1 MAILSP
7 SKLLGG
13 SKAKVDIVTKK
24 IQVQNL
30 YNQERI
36 SGIKNSLLDIEKL
49 AKTILQQDQT
59 SQTNR
64 ANIDQKKENEER
76 EARLETPQENRR
88 FNLPRIPLPGMS
100 FLDRIKRFLFITALG
115 WLFSNLQDKLPQL
128 TGIVQT
134 IGSIYGVVE
143 KVFGFILESVV
154 SFIDRGYQVYDKLRD
169 AVKNL
174 GGEGSQQIFDKL
186 SSTLNRYING
196 VLIGGLLLSSA
207 IGGFMST
214 FGKFTPPK
222 PKPPTPKPTGL
233 PTRSAAPGRPG
244 KPGLALPP
252 ARTPG
257 GRMLQGV
264 LEESTEQLGK
274 GAGTKGV
281 LKNIMR
287 AVKGP
292 LGRLPILGALV
303 EFGISWALGDPV
315 GKSAF
320 RGVGTLLLGAIGSFL
335 GPLGTFFGG
344 WMGAELA
351 GLLYDYLF
359 QNKKGKIG
367 NPQQKY
373 TGGVVIKKYARG
385 GEIFAGTEGRSITIR
400 RKKRDV
406 PPLPE
411 INPGEDVGGRDMIQ
425 KLYPDPSR
433 QLKIG
438 TPNPYYALTGAA
450 SDFRSA
456 PYGLGALMS
465 GAISVA
471 LGQKMGLSTVL
482 NAAAGIENMFYDNYD
497 ESTGTINV
505 FNLIL
510 GSVLSTATAALEN
523 VKRQLPRAKAKEEQ
537 KPPPADQPATRGAK
551 PPTSSPGGINVGGL
565 VVGRVGSTGRSTGP
579 HIHIETGDG
588 YGGKG
593 GIVPQSVLDAI
604 IVNGKPLSSYSMGDG
619 LGAGRGHQGFDYPMY
634 GGEPIVLKGGL
645 KFVEYDNVSQTAYG
659 NALIIS
665 DGSRKYLIAHLSSGP
680 DNPNA
685 IAEIQK
691 KEQKSGQAVAT
702 AQPLDNTSTS
712 RMPTPSAPVGA
723 GNVGSVQKQAL
734 NVIGKYESDSVGG
747 YNAVNQIGIAGG
759 RGTSG
764 FSGDIRQM
772 KQHKGRSLTDMTIG
786 EIMNL
791 QAERP
796 GMSNEEWIAQGRL
809 HAVGRYQF
817 IGGTLPGVVAR
828 AGIPATAKFT
838 PDVQDKLA
846 LQYLKEAGLGAWI
859 GPSDRATASE
869 RAIVE
874 QARKAKTGGLISP
887 SRSSPNVTPLQTY
900 PSYSQQQSKMMI
912 QPITKI
918 VYKENL
924 NKKQDSGRGSNILEK
939 SGVNSSSN
947 LALKS
952 R

>member
-13 SKAKVDIVTKK
+13 TKKIDIVTKK

-36 SGIKNSLLDIEKL
+36 QGIRNSLLDIERL

-59 SQTNR
+59 AQTTR
-64 ANIDQKKENEER
+64 ANKDQQKENEER
-76 EARLETPQENRR
+76 ETRLETPQESRR

-100 FLDRIKRFLFITALG
+100 FLDRIKRFLFVTALG

-128 TGIVQT
+128 TIIVQT
-134 IGSIYGVVE
+134 IGNIYGVVE

-154 SFIDRGYQVYDKLRD
+154 SFIDRGYQVYDKLKES
-169 AVKNL
+169 VKNL
-174 GGEGSQQIFDKL
+174 GGEGAQQIFDKF
-186 SSTLNRYING
+186 SSNLNQYING
-196 VLIGGLLLSSA
+196 ILIGGLLLSSA
-207 IGGFMST
+207 MGGFMST
-214 FGKFTPPK
+214 FAKFKPPIKPKTPP
-222 PKPPTPKPTGL
+222 PRPNAGPPRPT
-233 PTRSAAPGRPG
+233 TSGRPG
-244 KPGLALPP
+244 VPLKPAP
-252 ARTPG
+252 TPG
-257 GRMLQGV
+257 GRMLQGT
-264 LEESTEQLGK
+264 LQESAEQLGK

-281 LKNIMR
+281 LKNLLR
-287 AVKGP
+287 TVKGP

-315 GKSAF
+315 GKAAF

-385 GEIFAGTEGRSITIR
+385 GEVFSGTEGRSITIR

-411 INPGEDVGGRDMIQ
+411 IAPGQDVGGKDRIQ
-425 KLYPDPSR
+425 KLYPDTSR
-433 QLKIG
+433 QLLKLG

-450 SDFRSA
+450 NDFRSA

-497 ESTGTINV
+497 EATGTINV

-510 GSVLSTATAALEN
+510 GSVLSAASAALEN
-523 VKRQLPRAKAKEEQ
+523 VKRQLPKIKGREEE
-537 KPPPADQPATRGAK
+537 KPPPADQPATRGSK
-551 PPTSSPGGINVGGL
+551 PPSTSSPGGVSVGGL

-645 KFVEYDNVSQTAYG
+645 KFVEYDDVSQTGYG

-691 KEQKSGQAVAT
+691 KEQKSGQAVTT
-702 AQPLDNTSTS
+702 AQPLDNTSAT
-712 RMPTPSAPVGA
+712 RMPEPSAPVGA

-747 YNAVNQIGIAGG
+747 YNAVNQIGISGG
-759 RGTSG
+759 RGVLG
-764 FSGDIRQM
+764 HSGDFRQM
-772 KQHKGRSLTDMTIG
+772 KQHKGRALTDMTIA
-786 EIMNL
+786 EIMSL

-828 AGIPATAKFT
+828 SGIPMSAKFT

-846 LQYLKEAGLGAWI
+846 LLYLKEAGLGAWI

-887 SRSSPNVTPLQTY
+887 PNSSPNITPLQTY

-918 VYKENL
+918 VYKENP
-924 NKKQDSGRGSNILEK
+924 NKKQSSGRGSNISGK

>member
-13 SKAKVDIVTKK
+13 SKVDIVSKK
-24 IQVQNL
+24 IQVKNL

-64 ANIDQKKENEER
+64 ANTDQRKENEER
-76 EARLETPQENRR
+76 ETRLETPQENKR
-88 FNLPRIPLPGMS
+88 FRLPRIPLPGMS

-154 SFIDRGYQVYDKLRD
+154 SFIDRGYQVYDKLRET
-169 AVKNL
+169 VKNL
-174 GGEGSQQIFDKL
+174 GGEGAQQIFDKF
-186 SSTLNRYING
+186 SSGLNRYING
-196 VLIGGLLLSSA
+196 ILIGGLLLSSA

-214 FGKFTPPK
+214 FGKLRLPARPK
-222 PKPPTPKPTGL
+222 ISTPKPTAVR
-233 PTRSAAPGRPG
+233 TTAPGRPG
-244 KPGLALPP
+244 KPGLPPKP

-257 GRMLQGV
+257 GRVLQDV
-264 LEESTEQLGK
+264 LEESAEELGK

-281 LKNIMR
+281 LKNLLKT
-287 AVKGP
+287 VKGP
-292 LGRLPILGALV
+292 LGRLPILGSLV

-315 GKSAF
+315 GKAAF

-335 GPLGTFFGG
+335 GPLGAFFGG

-367 NPQQKY
+367 NPQQKH
-373 TGGVVIKKYARG
+373 TGGVVIKKYAKG
-385 GEIFAGTEGRSITIR
+385 GQIFAGEEGRSITIA
-400 RKKRDV
+400 RKRRDV

-411 INPGEDVGGRDMIQ
+411 INPGQDVGGKDIIQ

-471 LGQKMGLSTVL
+471 LGQKMGLSTIL

-510 GSVLSTATAALEN
+510 GSVLSAATAALEN
-523 VKRQLPRAKAKEEQ
+523 VKRQLPRTKSKEEV
-537 KPPPADQPATRGAK
+537 KPPPADQPASRGPK
-551 PPTSSPGGINVGGL
+551 PQTTSPGGVSVGGL
-565 VVGRVGSTGRSTGP
+565 VVGRVGSTGKSTGP

-593 GIVPQSVLDAI
+593 GLIPQTVLDSI

-645 KFVEYDNVSQTAYG
+645 KFVEYDNVSQTGYG

-665 DGSRKYLIAHLSSGP
+665 DGSRKYLIAHLSAGP
-680 DNPNA
+680 DDPNA

-691 KEQKSGQAVAT
+691 KQQKPGQTVKT
-702 AQPLDNTSTS
+702 PQPLDNTSATK
-712 RMPTPSAPVGA
+712 MPEPSAPVGA

-734 NVIGKYESDSVGG
+734 NILGKYESDSVGG
-747 YNAVNQIGIAGG
+747 YNAVNQIGVSGG
-759 RGTSG
+759 RGTAG
-764 FSGDIRQM
+764 FSGDFRQM
-772 KQHKGRSLTDMTIG
+772 KQHKGKALTDMTIG
-786 EIMNL
+786 EIMAL

-796 GMSNEEWIAQGRL
+796 GMSNEEWISQGRL

-817 IGGTLPGVVAR
+817 IGATLPGVVAR
-828 AGIPATAKFT
+828 AGIPVTAKFT
-838 PDVQDKLA
+838 PDVQDKLG
-846 LQYLKEAGLGAWI
+846 LQLLKESGIGAWV
-859 GPSDRATASE
+859 GPSDRATLSE

-874 QARKAKTGGLISP
+874 QARKAKAGGLISP
-887 SRSSPNVTPLQTY
+887 SNSSPNITPLQTY
-900 PSYSQQQSKMMI
+900 PSYSQQQTKMMI

-918 VYKENL
+918 VYKEKQG
-924 NKKQDSGRGSNILEK
+924 KKSNTGRGSMSQNNNTL
-939 SGVNSSSN
+939 NNTN

>member
-1 MAILSP
+1 MAILSA
-7 SKLLGG
+7 SKLLGS
-13 SKAKVDIVTKK
+13 SKVSAISKK

-36 SGIKNSLLDIEKL
+36 EGIRNSLFDIEKL

-59 SQTNR
+59 SQTTR
-64 ANIDQKKENEER
+64 ANKDQQKENEER
-76 EARLETPQENRR
+76 ETKLETPQENTR
-88 FNLPRIPLPGMS
+88 FRLPRIPLPGMS

-115 WLFSNLQDKLPQL
+115 WLFTNLQDKLPKL
-128 TGIVQT
+128 TGIVQV
-134 IGSIYGVVE
+134 IAGIYGVVE
-143 KVFGFILESVV
+143 RVFGFILESVV
-154 SFIDRGYQVYDKLRD
+154 SFIDRGYQVYDKLTQ

-174 GGEGSQQIFDKL
+174 GGEGAQQLFDKF
-186 SSTLNRYING
+186 SSSLNQYLNG
-196 VLIGGLLLSSA
+196 IFIGGLLLSSA

-214 FGKFTPPK
+214 FAKFKPPVKPKAPPPRPTAAPPRASSVGRSVVPPK
-222 PKPPTPKPTGL
+222 P
-233 PTRSAAPGRPG
+233 AP
-244 KPGLALPP
+244 
-252 ARTPG
+252 TPG
-257 GRMLQGV
+257 GRMLQGA
-264 LEESTEQLGK
+264 LQESTEQLGK

-281 LKNIMR
+281 LKTLMR
-287 AVKGP
+287 TVKGP

-320 RGVGTLLLGAIGSFL
+320 RGIGTLLLGAIGSFL

-367 NPQQKY
+367 NIQKKY
-373 TGGVVIKKYARG
+373 TGGVVLKRYARG
-385 GEIFAGTEGRSITIR
+385 GEIFAGSEGRSISIK
-400 RKKRDV
+400 RKRRDV

-411 INPGEDVGGRDMIQ
+411 INPGQDVGGKDILQ
-425 KLYPDPSR
+425 KLYPDPAR
-433 QLKIG
+433 LGKIG
-438 TPNPYYALTGAA
+438 SPNPYRALTGAA

-497 ESTGTINV
+497 EETGTINV

-510 GSVLSTATAALEN
+510 GSVLSAASAALEN
-523 VKRQLPRAKAKEEQ
+523 VKRQLPRIKSKEEE
-537 KPPPADQPATRGAK
+537 KPPPADQPATRGSRPAGAQV
-551 PPTSSPGGINVGGL
+551 SSAGGVNVGGL
-565 VVGRVGSTGRSTGP
+565 VVGRVGSTGRSSGP

-593 GIVPQSVLDAI
+593 GIVPQSVLDSI
-604 IVNGKPLSSYSMGDG
+604 IVNGKPLSSYAMGDG
-619 LGAGRGHQGFDYPMY
+619 LGAGRGHQGFDYPIDA
-634 GGEPIVLKGGL
+634 GAPIVLKGGL
-645 KFVEYDNVSQTAYG
+645 KFVEYDDVSQTGYG

-691 KEQKSGQAVAT
+691 KEQGQTVRT
-702 AQPLDNTSTS
+702 AQPLDNTSAT
-712 RMPTPSAPVGA
+712 RMPEPSAPVGA

-734 NVIGKYESDSVGG
+734 NIIGKYESDSVGG
-747 YNAVNQIGIAGG
+747 YNAVNQIGIAAG
-759 RGTSG
+759 RGVLPGS
-764 FSGDIRQM
+764 FSGDFRQM
-772 KQHKGRSLTDMTIG
+772 KQHKGRALTDMTIA
-786 EIMNL
+786 EIMSL

-796 GMSNEEWIAQGRL
+796 GMSNEEWISQGRL

-828 AGIPATAKFT
+828 AGVSVDAKFT

-846 LQYLKEAGLGAWI
+846 LHYLKESGIGAWI
-859 GPSDRATASE
+859 GPADKATAAE
-869 RAIVE
+869 RAIIE
-874 QARKAKTGGLISP
+874 QARKAKTGGLIS
-887 SRSSPNVTPLQTY
+887 SPNSTPNITPLQMY

-912 QPITKI
+912 QPITKV
-918 VYKENL
+918 VYKENP
-924 NKKQDSGRGSNILEK
+924 NKKQRSGRGSNFSEK

-947 LALKS
+947 MALKS